1 MAYLDIHDYF
11 IKQVKF
17 ALRREA
23 FECVLL
29 VGHRSREWILTR
41 GIRKF
46 PMKDE
51 CKWLLGE

>member
-1 MAYLDIHDYF
+1 MAYLDIHDCF

-29 VGHRSREWILTR
+29 VGHRSRERILTR
-41 GIRKF
+41 GVRVSN
-46 PMKDE
+46 E
-51 CKWLLGE
+51 RQV